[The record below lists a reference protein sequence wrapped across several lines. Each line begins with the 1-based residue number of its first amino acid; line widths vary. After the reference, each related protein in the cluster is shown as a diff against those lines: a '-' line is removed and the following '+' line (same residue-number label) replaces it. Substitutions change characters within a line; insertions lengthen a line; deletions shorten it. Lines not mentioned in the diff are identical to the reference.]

1 MSVSRKDTTV
11 PVHGLLSD
19 GRHGSARSG
28 EAWGRQCRRIK
39 ISLIQKKKRT
49 TSAINPKSF
58 YRNSRN
64 IRDLLSP
71 VWGSADPR

>member
-39 ISLIQKKKRT
+39 ISLIQKKEKKNNICNNFEIIL
-49 TSAINPKSF
+49 SKF
-58 YRNSRN
+58 YEY
-64 IRDLLSP
+64 P
-71 VWGSADPR
+71 